1 MEGSKK
7 DRLDL
12 IKLKQHL
19 KKTDLPSSLSSSS
32 LEEFY
37 SSKAQGEHPKVKSQ
51 DATIKDI
58 CQNIGMKVTKQQETQ
73 VMDIL

>member
-7 DRLDL
+7 DKLDL

-19 KKTDLPSSLSSSS
+19 NKTDLPSSLSSSS

-37 SSKAQGEHPKVKSQ
+37 SNKVVNDKNHKSSNFKEKE
-51 DATIKDI
+51 ATIKEI
-58 CQNIGMKVTKQQETQ
+58 CRNIGMKVTK
-73 VMDIL
+73 

>member
-7 DRLDL
+7 DKLDL

-19 KKTDLPSSLSSSS
+19 NKTDLPSSLSSSS

-37 SSKAQGEHPKVKSQ
+37 STKVDDENHKSKYQE
-51 DATIKDI
+51 ATIKEI
-58 CQNIGMKVTKQQETQ
+58 CRNIGMKVTKQQEF
-73 VMDIL
+73 